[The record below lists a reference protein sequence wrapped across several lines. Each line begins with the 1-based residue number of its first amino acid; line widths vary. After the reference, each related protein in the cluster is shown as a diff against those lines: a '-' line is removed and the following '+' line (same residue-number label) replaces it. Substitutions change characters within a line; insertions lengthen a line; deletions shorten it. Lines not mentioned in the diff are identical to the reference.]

1 MGINERKEREKQ
13 RRRED
18 ILDAAEK
25 IFFTKGYEISTMDDV
40 AEMAELS
47 KGTLYLYFKSKEEI
61 HWEITQRHMGK
72 VLDNMESAMDPA
84 KNAIENLLTMA
95 RIFIA
100 HFDEEHHSAH
110 SVFFFQA
117 CDLSKLNL
125 DQYHIRHA
133 FIYESPIHLVTKY
146 VELGVQQ
153 GLIRDDIPVKA
164 LSTTLWAQMM
174 GVMQIIILKMD
185 LFKLIDVS
193 KEAIL
198 DSHIKIILNGLLK
211 NEKK

>member
-61 HWEITQRHMGK
+61 HWEITQRHMG
-72 VLDNMESAMDPA
+72 NPA

-125 DQYHIRHA
+125 DQDHIRHA